1 MIPRIK
7 TQDAINDSG
16 YDYWRASRYTAD
28 TFEDQLRRPSITTL
42 SDDKGIE
49 NKFQQFQKHIW
60 HVFEKIPLPS
70 STLDCGIKLDK
81 DKYMMFT

>member
-49 NKFQQFQKHIW
+49 NKFQQF
-60 HVFEKIPLPS
+60 
-70 STLDCGIKLDK
+70 
-81 DKYMMFT
+81 